1 MKKLFGSLVLGIF
14 LCVSGASA
22 LATPTQ
28 DAPKKEDTKK
38 DDAAKTKKK
47 TKKEKKTD
55 KKEEKKDDKKPS

>member
-1 MKKLFGSLVLGIF
+1 MKKLFGSLLLGIF
-14 LCVSGASA
+14 LCVSSASA

-47 TKKEKKTD
+47 TKKEKKD
-55 KKEEKKDDKKPS
+55 KKEEKKDATKPS